1 MTTNPV
7 AAMIAI
13 GMKRRGLAVS
23 SPKSA
28 AVSKPMYEVTPKM
41 MP

>member
-1 MTTNPV
+1 MTANAV

-13 GMKRRGLAVS
+13 GMYRRGLAVS

-28 AVSKPMYEVTPKM
+28 AVSNPM
-41 MP
+41 